1 MLPDPAEW
9 EATRSVPLPLPALS
23 DALGR
28 DPLGPL
34 ELLLL
39 DSEKPLLSLDS
50 IGEPEPLATPGGVE
64 ALEDTGPD
72 SPTASATPAAAAAA
86 ESPPNP

>member
-9 EATRSVPLPLPALS
+9 EATRSAPLPLPALN

-50 IGEPEPLATPGGVE
+50 IGEPEPLAPPGGVE

-72 SPTASATPAAAAAA
+72 SPTAAAAPAAA